1 MVSITVYDGAGGIGG
16 NKIYVGEKGGG
27 VFLDFGKNFGKYGLF
42 YEEFLKNR
50 DSRGIHDLIHLDLI
64 PKINIYRPD
73 LVPSDV
79 DLSPYPRPEVT
90 AVLLSHAHVDHSGN
104 IGLLDMHIPVIASP
118 LSIAILKGMQDSGMS
133 SVDSDVAYIS
143 PKVPKEGGLFLG
155 SDKMSPHKGRDFYC
169 TATPGKGLL
178 GLLSR
183 RPGQDGKNAK
193 KFEPGSCMPLDTAVL
208 PFHVRPYDVDH
219 SIYGALGFILE
230 TDPPLAYTGD
240 FRLHGKQGDKTRNFV
255 HRAKDAS
262 VLIIE
267 GTRVSRQ
274 TGPEEDG
281 DAQEPSTEATVSE
294 ACRSTA
300 ESTEGL
306 IIADFSPRN
315 FERLETFLVIGEKTG
330 RKLVVM
336 AKDAYLLHAME
347 CADGVCRYLPVGIY
361 RELTDQSRR
370 KWESE
375 VVETVAGEQYVSHL
389 DIRNNPDGYILCF
402 SFFDM
407 KHLLDIKPDRGT
419 YIYSSCEAFTEE
431 MEIDFVRLG
440 NWLERFGMQSSGFCI
455 GENGKPEFDPG
466 YHASGHASRKDLAW
480 VIDQVSPDVLIP
492 VHTLWRGWFTEN
504 FENVAMVEE
513 GKSIRI

>member
-1 MVSITVYDGAGGIGG
+1 MVSITVYDGAGSIGG
-16 NKIYVGEKGGG
+16 NKIYVEEKGKG

-64 PKINIYRPD
+64 PKLNIYRPD

-79 DLSPYPRPEVT
+79 DLAPYPRPEVA

-104 IGLLDMHIPVIASP
+104 IGLLDMRIPVIASP

-155 SDKMSPHKGRDFYC
+155 SDKMSPHQGRNFYC
-169 TATPGKGLL
+169 TATPGDGLL

-183 RPGQDGKNAK
+183 RPGQEGKGAK
-193 KFEPGSCMPLDTAVL
+193 KFEPGTCMPLDSATL
-208 PFHVRPYDVDH
+208 PFHVRAYDVDH
-219 SIYGALGFILE
+219 SIYGALGYILE
-230 TDPPLAYTGD
+230 GDTPLAYTGD
-240 FRLHGKQGDKTRNFV
+240 FRLHGKQGDKTQNFV
-255 HRAKDAS
+255 HQAKDAS

-274 TGPEEDG
+274 TGPEG
-281 DAQEPSTEATVSE
+281 DEREPSTEATVCE
-294 ACRSTA
+294 TCRSTA
-300 ESTEGL
+300 ESTKGL

-315 FERLETFLVIGEKTG
+315 FERLETFLAIAEKTG

-347 CADGVCRYLPVGIY
+347 CADGVCRYRPVGIY
-361 RELTDQSRR
+361 RELTDQGRR

-375 VVETVAGEQYVSHL
+375 VVEATAGEQYVSHL
-389 DIRNNPDGYILCF
+389 DIRNNPGRYILCF

-407 KHLLDIKPDRGT
+407 KHLLDIKPERGA

-440 NWLERFGMQSSGFCI
+440 NWLKRFGIQSSGFCI
-455 GENGKPEFDPG
+455 GENGKPVFDPAF
-466 YHASGHASRKDLAW
+466 HASGHASREDLER
-480 VIDQVSPDVLIP
+480 VIREVDPDHLIP
-492 VHTLWRGWFTEN
+492 VHTMGREWFAER
-504 FENVAMVEE
+504 FDSVVKLVEGE
-513 GKSIRI
+513 RIQI

>member
-16 NKIYVGEKGGG
+16 NKIYVGGEGRG

-64 PKINIYRPD
+64 PKINVYRPD

-79 DLSPYPRPEVT
+79 DLSPYPRPEVA

-104 IGLLDMHIPVIASP
+104 IGLLDMGIPVIASP
-118 LSIAILKGMQDSGMS
+118 VSIAILKGMQDSGMS
-133 SVDSDVAYIS
+133 SVDGDVAYIS

-155 SDKMSPHKGRDFYC
+155 SDKTSPYKGRDFYC
-169 TATPGKGLL
+169 TATPGEDLL

-193 KFEPGSCMPLDTAVL
+193 KFEPGTCLPLDSAAL
-208 PFHVRPYDVDH
+208 PFHVRAYDVDH
-219 SIYGALGFILE
+219 SIYGALGYILE
-230 TDPPLAYTGD
+230 GDTTIAYTGD
-240 FRLHGKQGDKTRNFV
+240 FRLHGKQGDKTRHFV
-255 HRAKDAS
+255 VQAKDAS

-274 TGPEEDG
+274 TGPEGEG
-281 DAQEPSTEATVSE
+281 DEQEPSTEATVSE
-294 ACRSTA
+294 TCRSTA
-300 ESTEGL
+300 ESAKGL

-315 FERLETFLVIGEKTG
+315 FERLETFLAIAEKTG

-347 CADGVCRYLPVGIY
+347 CADGVCRYRPVGIY

-375 VVETVAGEQYVSHL
+375 VVEAKAGEQYVSHL
-389 DIRNNPDGYILCF
+389 DIRNNPDLYILCF

-407 KHLLDIKPDRGT
+407 KHLLDIKPACGT
-419 YIYSSCEAFTEE
+419 YIYSSCEAFNEE

-440 NWLERFGMQSSGFCI
+440 NWLKRFGMQSSGFCI
-455 GENGKPEFDPG
+455 GGNGKPAFDPG
-466 YHASGHASRKDLAW
+466 YHASGHASREDLAW
-480 VIDQVSPDVLIP
+480 VIDQVSPDILIP
-492 VHTLWRGWFTEN
+492 VHTMAREWFAEN
-504 FENVAMVEE
+504 FENVAVVDH
-513 GKSIRI
+513 GKPLQV